1 MQQGQTS
8 RMRFLKARQKEET
21 ILLTPF
27 VDIVLNLLIFFAVT
41 TQFDIAS
48 GVRVRL
54 PAVSTIIQEE
64 QGNRIKILIDA
75 SGQLYLEGDSLDF
88 KELGER
94 LKAIVK
100 EKKSV
105 QLILQADKDTKHGL
119 VVQAMDAAKSSGIQ
133 SIVIAAQWKSDK
145 VL

>member
-1 MQQGQTS
+1 
-8 RMRFLKARQKEET
+8 MRFLKVKPKEET

-41 TQFDIAS
+41 THFDIAS
-48 GVRVRL
+48 GVRIRL
-54 PAVSTIIQEE
+54 PAVSSIIQEE
-64 QGNRIKILIDA
+64 QGSRINLLIDA
-75 SGQLYLEGDSLDF
+75 SGQIHLEGTRIDI

-94 LKAIVK
+94 LKTLVK

-105 QLILQADKDTKHGL
+105 QLVLQADKDTKHGL
-119 VVQAMDAAKSSGIQ
+119 VVQAMDVAKSSGVQ
-133 SIVIAAQWKSDK
+133 SVVIAAQWKSDK